1 MTDVNQLITEHL
13 DIWTS
18 AIEKKSSAGRGNGG
32 AISLHGIKKL
42 RDLILEL
49 AVQGKLVAQNPAEG
63 NSTELLEAI
72 EQSRQDLVK
81 QNKVKIQKG
90 LSPVAEEEYRFSLP
104 NGWAWTRLSSL
115 AEISPRN
122 DVEDSTLV
130 SFVPMPDIH
139 TSHTGKHDFSERRWA
154 EIKKSYTHFADGDIA
169 LAKITPCFENSKA
182 AVFSNLHDGVGAGT
196 TELHVAR
203 PHSKE
208 VVPRF
213 ILLHLKAPSFLEN
226 GKAVMTGSAGQ
237 KRVPRWYFSDTPI
250 ALPPT
255 AEQHRIV
262 AKVDELMGLCDTLE
276 AQATDSLKAHQTLVQ
291 TCLAALTN
299 SQTPEDLAQN
309 WARLEANFDALFT
322 TDESIKSLREA
333 ILEWAVRGLLS
344 KTFEADTDPNE
355 FLQNNLAARSE
366 LQKETGDARLKK
378 CANTLFE
385 EYRAP
390 LPAGWSAASFDE
402 LFLFIDYRGRTPKKT
417 ESGTPLITAKN
428 VRMGQ
433 LNREPREYVSGSTYV
448 EWMTRGFPR
457 IGDLF
462 FTTEAPLANVC
473 INDIDEPFALA
484 QRVICLQPISQI
496 NTRYLEIA
504 IRSKPVQEMI
514 DRNGTGMTAKG
525 IKASKLKPLA
535 IPFPPIEE
543 QDRIVDKV
551 QQLDTICA
559 SLASSLKQAEDTKLN
574 LADGLVRQASEV
586 AA

>member
-1 MTDVNQLITEHL
+1 MTDVSQLITDHL

-18 AIEKKSSAGRGNGG
+18 AIEKKSGVGRGSGG
-32 AISLHGIKKL
+32 GISLYGIKKL
-42 RDLILEL
+42 RDLVLEL
-49 AVQGKLVAQNPAEG
+49 AVQGKLVP
-63 NSTELLEAI
+63 
-72 EQSRQDLVK
+72 QD
-81 QNKVKIQKG
+81 
-90 LSPVAEEEYRFSLP
+90 P
-104 NGWAWTRLSSL
+104 
-115 AEISPRN
+115 
-122 DVEDSTLV
+122 
-130 SFVPMPDIH
+130 
-139 TSHTGKHDFSERRWA
+139 
-154 EIKKSYTHFADGDIA
+154 ADGDISA
-169 LAKITPCFENSKA
+169 LLMDLEKERQDLLKQKKLKKQMALPDITEDEKPYQIPGSWAFIRLGDLTNYGATDKAEADEVDDDTWVLELEDVEKESSRLLQRVTFLDRRFKSSKNR
-182 AVFSNLHDGVGAGT
+182 FSKGDVVYGKLRPYLDKVIVADCDGVCT
-196 TELHVAR
+196 TEMMPVRAHCCVSPEYLRLVLKSPSFIKYADDSTHGMNLPRLGTEKAR
-203 PHSKE
+203 MA
-208 VVPRF
+208 VVP
-213 ILLHLKAPSFLEN
+213 
-226 GKAVMTGSAGQ
+226 
-237 KRVPRWYFSDTPI
+237 
-250 ALPPT
+250 LPLT

-262 AKVDELMGLCDTLE
+262 AKVDELMRLCDMLE
-276 AQATDSLKAHQTLVQ
+276 AQAEGSLKAHQTLVE

-309 WARLEANFDALFT
+309 WARLEGNFDALFT
-322 TDESIKSLREA
+322 TDESIKSLRET

-355 FLQNNLAARSE
+355 FLQNNLVARSQ
-366 LQKETGDARLKK
+366 LQRETGDARLKK

-390 LPAGWSAASFDE
+390 LPAGWSSASFDE
-402 LFLFIDYRGRTPKKT
+402 LFLFIDYRGRTPNKT
-417 ESGTPLITAKN
+417 ENGTPLITAKN

-433 LNREPREYVSGSTYV
+433 LNREPREYVSNSTYV

-496 NTRYLEIA
+496 NTKYLELA

-551 QQLDTICA
+551 QQLDAICA
-559 SLASSLKQAEDTKLN
+559 SLASSLKQAEETKLN
-574 LADGLVRQASEV
+574 LADGLVRQASEI